1 MENKDILSIP
11 VTVVVN
17 TRGKKPFLSARCEK
31 ETSDDLT
38 VAYRSCR
45 KTEAAM
51 SEELKAQLSED
62 LKRPFALKFEYTA
75 AAKAL
80 IASEEE
86 KSKRYHGGGTLSA
99 MLQAFSRF

>member
-1 MENKDILSIP
+1 MTAHTLVIP

-31 ETSDDLT
+31 KTSDGLL

-51 SEELKAQLSED
+51 SEELKAQLSKD
-62 LKRPFALKFEYTA
+62 LKCPFVLKFEYTA

-86 KSKRYHGGGTLSA
+86 VSKRYHGGGTVN
-99 MLQAFSRF
+99 R